1 MYWGGGQMGMLADN
15 PVSWGQRQGAREVMR
30 MTMSDLMGIQ
40 TILQETN
47 GTQVQ
52 QTYSGTERKG

>member
-1 MYWGGGQMGMLADN
+1 MGMLADN
-15 PVSWGQRQGAREVMR
+15 TVSWGQRQGAREVMR
-30 MTMSDLMGIQ
+30 MTMSELMGIQ

-47 GTQVQ
+47 GTQVR

>member
-1 MYWGGGQMGMLADN
+1 MGVLADN

-30 MTMSDLMGIQ
+30 MMMGELMGIQ

-47 GTQVQ
+47 GTQVG
-52 QTYSGTERKG
+52 QTHSGTERKG